1 MILLKKIYPIEKL
14 LNGITLIKIIANITW
29 TLSYMC
35 VYICICAFVFEFP
48 CVCASNI
55 YIYIY
60 KIISYHFQKKKK
72 NSENALIIITSLY
85 SEVLPKN

>member
-60 KIISYHFQKKKK
+60 IKSSHTTSKKKKK
-72 NSENALIIITSLY
+72 NL
-85 SEVLPKN
+85 KMH